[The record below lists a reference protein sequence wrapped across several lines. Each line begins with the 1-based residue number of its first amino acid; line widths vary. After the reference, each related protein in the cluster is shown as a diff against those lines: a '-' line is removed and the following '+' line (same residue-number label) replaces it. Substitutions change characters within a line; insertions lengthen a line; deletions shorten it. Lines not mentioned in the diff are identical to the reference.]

1 MDKKL
6 LFQALFKFIAGL
18 IMVGVLVFLPA
29 GTLSYWNG
37 WLLMA
42 VVFGPMPLL
51 GAILLWKSP
60 ELLRKR
66 LNTKEQEDTQ
76 KHVVA
81 LSALMFLAGFAAAG
95 VSFRFGWLM
104 LPRWISCLAALF
116 YLLSYVLY
124 GWVLRE
130 NAYLSRTVEVQ
141 EGQRVID
148 TGPYAIVR
156 HPMYAATVLLFFSMP
171 LMLGSIAAAAIF
183 LVYFPIIAAR
193 IRNEEA
199 VLAEGL
205 PGYRAYC
212 QRVRYR
218 LLPFIW

>member
-171 LMLGSIAAAAIF
+171 LMLGSIAAAVIF
-183 LVYFPIIAAR
+183 LVYFPIIGKR
-193 IRNEEA
+193 IQNEEA
-199 VLAEGL
+199 VLTKGL

>member
-141 EGQRVID
+141 EGQRVVD

-199 VLAEGL
+199 VLTEGL